1 MANNLTGLNFST
13 RTGEGGADVM
23 TWGNLDR
30 SANRLYAEQKQ
41 AELTAAKSFQDADNI
56 LKKELGGIRSADE
69 KEIFDLYKEATDARK
84 ELLFNPNIQKDVRLY
99 AEKQRNAT
107 LKEAALRER
116 INKSKE
122 TKKNLEL
129 VSKFDLDDFDPERVK
144 DYPTYLN
151 APTSELEKIGATVP
165 QYFMNQGIDLGKLGQ
180 WKKSAAGYV
189 KDVPFGTPKEVNDG
203 YEIEQS
209 MIMRGNDPVQ
219 YFNAL
224 ASNFASKE
232 AAYTARALAKQMTPQ
247 QKTQI
252 QTRFNQIPEEE
263 FKSKWGI
270 SKQDLLNKRG
280 SADDYANEYLVLDAM
295 EFAVD
300 NLPKEATPKRTPNK
314 KFIDEVKKKE
324 YDRRF
329 KLQEGG
335 KNFRA
340 AIMAKGGNNQLDPA
354 IAVNEIYDLGNETG
368 LGYRIKKGGQP
379 VFGREVTLTP
389 ELEEDFFDKYKGNKE
404 RPTHTVMSHDK
415 QKLYLIYTEADGTT
429 VDEDKTRVVNV
440 PTDLVS
446 SIAKN
451 YGGSVFTRK
460 NLFTGNR
467 QTSSSN
473 KPATTKKPQGRKD
486 PNL

>member
-1 MANNLTGLNFST
+1 MANNLTGLNAAT
-13 RTGEGGADVM
+13 RVGDGIADVM

-30 SANRLYAEQKQ
+30 AANRLYAEQKQ

-69 KEIFDLYKEATDARK
+69 QEIFDLYKEATDARK

-151 APTSELEKIGATVP
+151 APTSDLEKIGATVP

-180 WKKSAAGYV
+180 WKKSAAGSV
-189 KDVPFGTPKEVNDG
+189 KEVPFGTPKEVNDG

-209 MIMRGNDPVQ
+209 MISRGNDPVQ

-232 AAYTARALAKQMTPQ
+232 AAYTARSLAKQMTPQ

-340 AIMAKGGNNQLDPA
+340 SMMAKAGGQLDPNV
-354 IAVNEIYDLGNETG
+354 AVDEIYDLGQETN
-368 LGYRIKKGGQP
+368 LGYRIKAGGDL
-379 VFGREVTLTP
+379 VYGREVTLTP
-389 ELEEDFFDKYKGNKE
+389 ELESDFFDKKNGSVQ
-404 RPTHTVMSHDK
+404 RPNHTVMSHDK
-415 QKLYLIYTEADGTT
+415 TKLYLVYKDSDGS
-429 VDEDKTRVVNV
+429 VNEKKSRVVNV
-440 PTDLVS
+440 PTDLKA
-446 SIAKN
+446 SISKN
-451 YGGSVFTRK
+451 YGGTVFTRK
-460 NLFTGNR
+460 NLFSGKSAPAST
-467 QTSSSN
+467 N
-473 KPATTKKPQGRKD
+473 KPATTKGKVR
-486 PNL
+486 